1 MLFKLIALILTAGAT
16 ACALLVFRQERIDLA
31 HETAAIH
38 MRLGQHEKSEWRMRM
53 LLNESVRVQQV
64 AILAERFAREHNL
77 TMVPFASASFDEK
90 AIVIPDASESPG
102 QTIPEIP
109 PGEDTQPAEPTIS
122 PVSNP
127 QRTGTLSGR
136 EP

>member
-53 LLNESVRVQQV
+53 LLNENIRVQQV
-64 AILAERFAREHNL
+64 AILAERYAREHNL
-77 TMVPFASASFDEK
+77 TMVPFASASFEGK
-90 AIVIPDASESPG
+90 AIVIPDAAEPAPQG
-102 QTIPEIP
+102 LPEVP
-109 PGEDTQPAEPTIS
+109 PGEDTAPSEPSIS
-122 PVSNP
+122 PISNS
-127 QRTGTLSGR
+127 QRTGSPSGR
-136 EP
+136 QP